1 MITTVVMFTVVAI
14 NHNCHKLNLNCQI
27 TMYHLTSMIVDQLL
41 TIFGAKLYQYQNC
54 DAVDAVLREL
64 NLVNRELFGG
74 LPQIDQKKFIRHNF
88 LQVLISV

>member
-1 MITTVVMFTVVAI
+1 
-14 NHNCHKLNLNCQI
+14 
-27 TMYHLTSMIVDQLL
+27 MIVDQLL

-64 NLVNRELFGG
+64 NLVNREIFGG

-88 LQVLISV
+88 LQVLTSVWFQRTR